1 MIAFL
6 TLNKAQYFR
15 KYISKGR
22 RQTLQQFQLL
32 GFQCTL
38 MDCMDTDVPWW
49 APMDPNGPHG
59 CRWIPMDPDG
69 PQWTLMDHSR
79 PWWTLW
85 TPVDP
90 DGARWSPMEP
100 DGPWSHCLH
109 SIFTTHTHF
118 HCQQWKGITHLSLH
132 TQLCSS
138 GSLRDLHPF
147 HLPQTASSI
156 SKFSIQS
163 LVSYWEV
170 LLTCTSHNQR
180 RCPLSN
186 LC

>member
-1 MIAFL
+1 MYPDGPQS
-6 TLNKAQYFR
+6 T
-15 KYISKGR
+15 
-22 RQTLQQFQLL
+22 
-32 GFQCTL
+32 
-38 MDCMDTDVPWW
+38 
-49 APMDPNGPHG
+49 PMDPMDADGSQWILMDPSGPW
-59 CRWIPMDPDG
+59 WIPVDPDG
-69 PQWTLMDHSR
+69 PYGHRWTLME
-79 PWWTLW
+79 
-85 TPVDP
+85 P

-100 DGPWSHCLH
+100 DGPLSHCLH

-163 LVSYWEV
+163 LASYWEV